1 MTALVIDTSA
11 AVAILTDEKGA
22 SDLIHEL
29 SNASACFMSAATL
42 VELGI
47 VMEARLGPAGAGIVE
62 RFLRDSHIDVVS
74 VDRSQV
80 DRALEGWRQFGKGRH
95 QAALNFGDCFSY
107 ALAVDTGNPLL
118 CIGDDF
124 PATDL
129 DVVQPESSI
138 SDEASSIDTDS
149 NPAT

>member
-1 MTALVIDTSA
+1 VTSLVVDTSA

-22 SDLIHEL
+22 EDLVDQIA
-29 SNASACFMSAATL
+29 NAAACFMSAATL

-62 RFLRDSHIDVVS
+62 RFLRDSHIDVVA

-95 QAALNFGDCFSY
+95 PAGLNYGDCFSY

-118 CIGDDF
+118 CVGDDF
-124 PATDL
+124 PPTDV
-129 DVVQPESSI
+129 DVVQPG
-138 SDEASSIDTDS
+138 
-149 NPAT
+149 